1 MLEWIKKRIKSNST
15 IKRIVLNFVV
25 HPVKARPRFWVR
37 LFMPLYIKR
46 GRGSVIYRSV
56 RRDIVPFNRFTLGSF
71 SVIEDFSTINNAVG
85 DLIIGSRTRVGLGN
99 TIIGPVSIGDDV
111 QIAQNVILSGLNH
124 NYSDVKRTIEE
135 QGVITSPINIADD
148 VWIGA
153 NSVITMG
160 VSIGKHSVI
169 AAASVVTAN
178 VPSYSVVAG
187 IPAKVIKRYDFT
199 VGKWIKV

>member
-1 MLEWIKKRIKSNST
+1 MLEWIKKRIKSNSK
-15 IKRIVLNFVV
+15 IKKIVLDIVV
-25 HPVKARPRFWVR
+25 HPVKARPRFWIR

-56 RRDIVPFNRFTLGSF
+56 RRDIVPFNRFTLGSY

-99 TIIGPVSIGDDV
+99 TIIGPVNIGDDV

-124 NYSDVKRTIEE
+124 NYSDVERTIEE
-135 QGVITSPINIADD
+135 QGVITSPISIAND

-169 AAASVVTAN
+169 AASSVVIAN